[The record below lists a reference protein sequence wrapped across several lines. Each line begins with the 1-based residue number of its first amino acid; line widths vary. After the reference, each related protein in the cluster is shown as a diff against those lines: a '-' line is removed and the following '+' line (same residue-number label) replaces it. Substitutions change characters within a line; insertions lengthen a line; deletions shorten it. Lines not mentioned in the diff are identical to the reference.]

1 MSLDLTHCTR
11 GMVGAALLSAL
22 FGSGLCAAADVPGRG
37 DQTPIRESPEREKE
51 KAEAAKELQVPPPR
65 YPRDRDLAEIKL
77 RNPTPNKFYID
88 ASTIS
93 VAKDQ
98 IVRFVMVIRTPG
110 NETNV
115 RYSGLRCS
123 NREWKDYAFG
133 TSDKGWQE
141 DGSAKWS
148 RIIELNYNNYQDTL
162 YTDYFCAVGVIS
174 SGPVGDARKLANL
187 LRHPQMPDPRVP
199 QRSIAQ

>member
-1 MSLDLTHCTR
+1 MSLDLAHCTR
-11 GMVGAALLSAL
+11 GIAGAALLCAL
-22 FGSGLCAAADVPGRG
+22 FKLGLRAAADVPGRG
-37 DQTPIRESPEREKE
+37 DQSPIRESPEKEKE
-51 KAEAAKELQVPPPR
+51 KEEAAKELQVPPPR

-88 ASTIS
+88 ASTLS

-115 RYSGLRCS
+115 RYSGLRCN

-141 DGSAKWS
+141 DGNAKWR
-148 RIIELNYNNYQDTL
+148 RIIEVTYNNYQDTL
-162 YTDYFCAVGVIS
+162 FTDYFCASGVIS
-174 SGPVGDARKLANL
+174 SGPVGDARKLAYL
-187 LRHPQMPDPRVP
+187 LRHPQTPDPRVP
-199 QRSIAQ
+199 QRAIEQ